1 MTFMKMDLKT
11 LVVYHS
17 EDYDGICSREIV
29 KKIYPNAEYLGFT
42 YGDTIPTNLNS
53 FDQLILVDITFP
65 PDIMLSIKDR
75 LTWVDHHITAIQDSE
90 KNGYSGVPGIRKV
103 GEGACSLAWKY
114 FMKSPVPKAVSL
126 LSAYDVWDKGK
137 YDWERETLPFQYAL
151 RGLYG
156 LNLPVFFEENL
167 EDKLNIGRIIL
178 KYQKEEWRR
187 SVNKNAFPI
196 TVDGKWK
203 GIAMITTNSGSLQF
217 DHVYNDYDIF
227 VWGTLDKNG
236 VFKFSIASNKTRAE
250 EFNCGVF
257 MKEHYHGGGHQGVA
271 GGWMYMTQFQEFIQQ
286 KIL

>member
-1 MTFMKMDLKT
+1 MKMDTKI

-29 KKIYPNAEYLGFT
+29 KLVYPDANYLGFT
-42 YGDTIPTNLNS
+42 YGDEIPGNLDKY
-53 FDQLILVDITFP
+53 DQIILVDISFP
-65 PDIMLSIKDR
+65 SDIMLGIKDK
-75 LTWVDHHITAIQDSE
+75 LVWVDHHITAIQDSE
-90 KNGYSGVPGIRKV
+90 KNGYFGVPGIRKI

-114 FMKSPVPKAVSL
+114 FIKTPVPKAVSL
-126 LSAYDVWDKGK
+126 LSAYDVWDKEK
-137 YDWERETLPFQYAL
+137 YDWDRETLPFQYAL

-156 LNLPVFFEENL
+156 LNLPELFFEDNPD
-167 EDKLNIGRIIL
+167 DKLHLGRIIL
-178 KYQKEEWRR
+178 NYQRDEWKR

-217 DHVYNDYDIF
+217 DHIYNDYDIF

-236 VFKFSIASNKTRAE
+236 VFKFSIASNKNRAG
-250 EFNCGVF
+250 EFNCGAF
-257 MKEHYHGGGHQGVA
+257 MKENYHGGGHQGVA
-271 GGWMYMTQFQEFIQQ
+271 GGWMYMTQFQGFIQQ